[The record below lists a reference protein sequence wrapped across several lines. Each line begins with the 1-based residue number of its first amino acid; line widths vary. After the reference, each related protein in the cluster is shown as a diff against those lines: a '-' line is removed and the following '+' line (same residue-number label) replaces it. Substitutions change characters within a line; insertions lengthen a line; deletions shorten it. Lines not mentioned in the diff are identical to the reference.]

1 MRPGGDAKRKKR
13 LAFMLASIHSGSSTK
28 VWPELLSE
36 SERRDCSLFVFP
48 GGRLSSRDEYEYM
61 RNGIFELVNAAS
73 FDGAVCWASTL
84 SGFASEEQ
92 VEEFLLSKVDVPL
105 VTFGLKIGDKP
116 VVNIDT
122 YSGMR
127 QLLAHLIKRHKR
139 RKIAYIG
146 GPRAHSSAQDRYRA
160 YRDALEEA
168 GIAYDERLACR
179 DTAWNAGRK
188 AIATLLD
195 ERGLVPGRDFDAL
208 CAASDLLAFEAAT
221 QLQERGVR
229 IPADLALGG
238 FNDSD
243 ESNLFSPTYTTV
255 RMPFERQAL
264 QAFAMLFD
272 LLAGKRPAD
281 RLLKSRLVL
290 RQSCGCLTESVQLAG
305 AAAPPSGGIPGG
317 EDSAPQGEDG
327 LVRFASG
334 FLKLE
339 EGDAER
345 YLAPVVGAF
354 LGSMG
359 KGGQAGFIEALDLAL
374 NDFIF
379 KDRDVSF
386 FQDLLSALRLS
397 QRGDSSPGAAERLE
411 TLISQGRV
419 LVSDAEK
426 RRSNYRA
433 WKEKGVDQW
442 FSILNHRLLCAK
454 DFEAIVTIAGRCLPE
469 MGILSGRFVLN
480 GKDQGHRIF
489 LGGFEAKPGAVEPKQ
504 IAERPLGAV
513 ELRLNRRAFPS
524 SLLLPE
530 DLYPAGPGSYVALPL
545 HDESTSIGYMIL
557 KLQKSEASIYE
568 ELRSV
573 FASAMR
579 GVLLFEQANE
589 ARRRAEK
596 AERMKTEFLAGI
608 SGELQQPI
616 GLIHETAA
624 RLLAEVGE
632 PSHRAWRDD
641 IEAIAAS
648 SARQME
654 LTGHLLEL
662 SLAQVD
668 DFALHPSLF
677 DPRRFAEA
685 FAAEAPSRHRRKKWG
700 PVTVAKAPAAPPLA
714 WADRDRLGQVLGIFL
729 DCLFRDLGAPSA
741 EISLGISPEG
751 IVFSAASP
759 LREAAANKL
768 GAIREILQARP
779 GLASLDHAKIELEL
793 AKRLAFFHGGAI
805 SCACGGLSAA
815 GRGEEAQGKAPA
827 GGAVAALSLTL
838 PFPAADGLPQRD
850 AAEQGRPDGGLRT
863 IGILGRVDRA
873 ALQACFPGWA
883 MREIGLAEAG
893 SPGFAD
899 TICPIVA
906 IAPLSLGEEQAAALG
921 VLLEPGAQKA
931 ARWFIAAEG
940 FDAPAEAATAAAA
953 GGAAAAGAAGTVPA
967 APADYLRR
975 FAPAKSPDTILLLG
989 SGEGGDETLSDLA
1002 ALLRGGAEGGD
1013 AAGPAGP
1020 DRASGASR
1028 RVLRC
1033 RAPAELALLAGRETP
1048 RLIILF
1054 GERTDFVAAIEALPA
1069 FADLPLLCLAGRFAD
1084 PAFAERLAERPR
1096 TAFCNSGECFGDV
1109 IVSAA
1114 ERLAEG
1120 KAWLPTPTGAI
1131 IAKAIVFLNRTFRE
1145 QVSRW
1150 KLSDHVAASEDYLSR
1165 IFHQQIGIPLWE
1177 YLSRL
1182 RIGYAIGLLRRSS
1195 ESVAEVAAR
1204 AGFQDQ
1210 AYFCRVFKR
1219 VTGTT
1224 PGAVRNESGGNVR
1237 KVQ

>member
-1 MRPGGDAKRKKR
+1 MRPGDDAQRKKR

-28 VWPELLSE
+28 VWPELLAE
-36 SERRDCSLFVFP
+36 SERRDCSLFIFP
-48 GGRLSSRDEYEYM
+48 GGRLSSHDEYEYM

-84 SGFASEEQ
+84 SGFTSETQ
-92 VEEFLLSKVDVPL
+92 VEEFLLSKVNVPL

-127 QLLAHLIKRHKR
+127 QLLAHFIKRHKCR
-139 RKIAYIG
+139 RIAYIG
-146 GPRAHSSAQDRYRA
+146 GPRAHSSAQDRLRA

-168 GIAYDERLACR
+168 GIPYDERLACL
-179 DTAWNAGRK
+179 DTAWNAGKK

-195 ERGLVPGRDFDAL
+195 ERGLVPCRDFDAL
-208 CAASDLLAFEAAT
+208 CAASDLLAFDAAT
-221 QLQERGVR
+221 LLRERGVR

-255 RMPFERQAL
+255 HMPFERQAL

-272 LLAGKRPAD
+272 QLSGKRPAD
-281 RLLKSRLVL
+281 RLLKSRLIL

-305 AAAPPSGGIPGG
+305 AAPPPPGG
-317 EDSAPQGEDG
+317 APGGAESAPQGESG
-327 LVRFASG
+327 LIRFAAG

-339 EGDAER
+339 EGDAEH
-345 YLAPVVGAF
+345 YLAPIAEAF
-354 LGSMG
+354 IESLAGGRAG
-359 KGGQAGFIEALDLAL
+359 KTGFIETLDLAL

-379 KDRDVSF
+379 KDREVSF

-397 QRGDSSPGAAERLE
+397 RMVDARPGALDRLE
-411 TLISQGRV
+411 TLINQGRV

-433 WKEKGVDQW
+433 WKGKGVDQW
-442 FSILNHRLLCAK
+442 FSILNHQLLCAK
-454 DFEAIVTIAGRCLPE
+454 DFDAIVAIAGRCLPE

-480 GKDQGHRIF
+480 GKDPGHRLF
-489 LGGFEAKPGAVEPKQ
+489 LGGFESKPCAAEPKLITERQPGA
-504 IAERPLGAV
+504 AELLLG
-513 ELRLNRRAFPS
+513 RRAFPS

-530 DLYPAGPGSYVALPL
+530 DLYPAEPGSYVVLPL

-573 FASAMR
+573 FSSAMR

-589 ARRRAEK
+589 ARRRAER

-616 GLIHETAA
+616 GLIHETAS
-624 RLLAEVGE
+624 RLLAEE
-632 PSHRAWRDD
+632 DKLSRQAWKDG
-641 IEAIAAS
+641 IETIAAS

-668 DFALHPSLF
+668 DLTLHPCLF
-677 DPRRFAEA
+677 DPQRFAEA

-700 PVTVAKAPAAPPLA
+700 AITIAKAPAALPLA
-714 WADRDRLGQVLGIFL
+714 WADRDRIGQVLGIFL
-729 DCLFRDLGAPSA
+729 DSLFRDLGAASA
-741 EISLGISPEG
+741 EIGVGISPDG
-751 IVFSAASP
+751 IAFCAKSP
-759 LREAAANKL
+759 LKE
-768 GAIREILQARP
+768 GAVKKFGVIREILQARP
-779 GLASLDHAKIELEL
+779 GLASLDNAKIELEL

-805 SCACGGLSAA
+805 SCACVSDAA
-815 GRGEEAQGKAPA
+815 AACGEA
-827 GGAVAALSLTL
+827 GTAALALIL
-838 PFPAADGLPQRD
+838 PFPAADGLSQRG
-850 AAEQGRPDGGLRT
+850 AAEQGKPEGGLRT
-863 IGILGRVDRA
+863 IGILGDVDRA
-873 ALQACFPGWA
+873 ALQACFPGWTQ
-883 MREIGLAEAG
+883 RTISLAETGA
-893 SPGFAD
+893 SDFPE
-899 TICPIVA
+899 TICPIAAVA
-906 IAPLSLGEEQAAALG
+906 PRSLGEEQAAALG
-921 VLLEPGAQKA
+921 VLLEKEGQKA

-940 FDAPAEAATAAAA
+940 FDAAPGAAAAEPAAHSPADAATAAAA
-953 GGAAAAGAAGTVPA
+953 PGE
-967 APADYLRR
+967 YLRR

-989 SGEGGDETLSDLA
+989 SGEAGDEGLSELA
-1002 ALLRGGAEGGD
+1002 ALLRGSPEGWARTGLPE
-1013 AAGPAGP
+1013 PAVSRP
-1020 DRASGASR
+1020 AR

-1033 RAPAELALLAGRETP
+1033 RAPAELTLLAGRESP
-1048 RLIILF
+1048 RLIILS
-1054 GERTDFVAAIEALPA
+1054 GEREDFAAALENIPA

-1084 PAFAERLAERPR
+1084 AAFAARLAERPR

-1109 IVSAA
+1109 ILSAA
-1114 ERLAEG
+1114 ARLAEG
-1120 KAWLPTPTGAI
+1120 KAWLPAPTGAI
-1131 IAKAIVFLNRTFRE
+1131 ITKAIVFLNHTFRE

-1182 RIGYAIGLLRRSS
+1182 RIGYAIGLLRRSP

-1219 VTGTT
+1219 ITGTT
-1224 PGAVRNESGGNVR
+1224 PGAVRNESEGNVR

>member
-1 MRPGGDAKRKKR
+1 MRPGDDAKRKKR

-28 VWPELLSE
+28 VWPELLAE
-36 SERRDCSLFVFP
+36 SERRDCSLYIFP
-48 GGRLSSRDEYEYM
+48 GGRLSSHDEYEYM
-61 RNGIFELVNAAS
+61 RNGIFELVNAES

-84 SGFASEEQ
+84 SGFASETQ
-92 VEEFLLSKVDVPL
+92 VEAFLLSKVNIPL

-127 QLLAHLIKRHKR
+127 QLLAHFIKRHKCR
-139 RKIAYIG
+139 RIAYIG
-146 GPRAHSSAQDRYRA
+146 GPKAHSSAQDRYRA

-168 GIAYDERLACR
+168 GIAYDERLACL
-179 DTAWNAGRK
+179 DTAWNAGKK
-188 AIATLLD
+188 AIAALLD
-195 ERGLVPGRDFDAL
+195 ERGLIPGRDFDAL
-208 CAASDLLAFEAAT
+208 CAASDLLAFDAAT
-221 QLQERGVR
+221 LLRERGVR

-272 LLAGKRPAD
+272 QLSGKRPQD
-281 RLLKSRLVL
+281 RLLKSHLVL

-305 AAAPPSGGIPGG
+305 ATPPPTGDVLPPATSAPPAKSELI
-317 EDSAPQGEDG
+317 
-327 LVRFASG
+327 RFASS

-339 EGDAER
+339 DDDAER
-345 YLAPVVGAF
+345 YLAPLAETF
-354 LGSMG
+354 IDSMG
-359 KGGQAGFIEALDLAL
+359 KGGKTRFIEALDLAL

-379 KDRDVSF
+379 KDRDVGF
-386 FQDLLSALRLS
+386 FQDLLSALRLFRTADAGS
-397 QRGDSSPGAAERLE
+397 AAQDRLE
-411 TLISQGRV
+411 TLINQGRV

-433 WKEKGVDQW
+433 WREKGVDHW
-442 FSILNHRLLCAK
+442 FSILNHQLLCAK
-454 DFEAIVTIAGRCLPE
+454 DFEAIITIAGRCLPE
-469 MGILSGRFVLN
+469 MGVQSGRFVLN
-480 GKDQGHRIF
+480 GKDPGHRIF
-489 LGGFEAKPGAVEPKQ
+489 LGGFEAK
-504 IAERPLGAV
+504 AEL
-513 ELRLNRRAFPS
+513 LLSRRAFPS

-530 DLYPAGPGSYVALPL
+530 DLYPAGPGSYVVLPL

-557 KLQKSEASIYE
+557 KLRRNEASIYE

-573 FASAMR
+573 FSSAMR

-589 ARRRAEK
+589 ARRRAER

-624 RLLAEVGE
+624 RLLAEADASSR
-632 PSHRAWRDD
+632 PAWRDD
-641 IEAIAAS
+641 IETIAAS

-677 DPRRFAEA
+677 DPQRFAEA

-700 PVTVAKAPAAPPLA
+700 PIAIAEAPAALPLV
-714 WADRDRLGQVLGIFL
+714 WADRDRLGQALGIFL
-729 DCLFRDLGAPSA
+729 DSLFRDLGAASA
-741 EISLGISPEG
+741 EIGVGISPDG
-751 IVFSAASP
+751 IAFSVESA
-759 LREAAANKL
+759 LKEAAAVKKF
-768 GAIREILQARP
+768 GAIREVLQARP
-779 GLASLDHAKIELEL
+779 SLASLDHGKIELEL
-793 AKRLAFFHGGAI
+793 AKRLAFFHGGSI
-805 SCACGGLSAA
+805 SCACGSDAAA
-815 GRGEEAQGKAPA
+815 GRG
-827 GGAVAALSLTL
+827 GAVTAALALIL
-838 PFPAADGLPQRD
+838 PFPASDGLPQRG
-850 AAEQGRPDGGLRT
+850 AAEQGKVEESLRT
-863 IGILGRVDRA
+863 VGILGGVDRA
-873 ALQACFPGWA
+873 AVQACFPGWVL
-883 MREIGLAEAG
+883 REIGLAEAG
-893 SPGFAD
+893 SSAFHE
-899 TICPIVA
+899 TVCPVVA
-906 IAPLSLGEEQAAALG
+906 IDPRSLGEEQAATLG
-921 VLLEPGAQKA
+921 ILLEKEEQKA
-931 ARWFIAAEG
+931 ARWFIAAAG
-940 FDAPAEAATAAAA
+940 FAAAP
-953 GGAAAAGAAGTVPA
+953 GAAAADAAAHGPAIDAA
-967 APADYLRR
+967 APAATPGEYLRR
-975 FAPAKSPDTILLLG
+975 FVPARSPDTILLLG
-989 SGEGGDETLSDLA
+989 SDEAGDDALSGLA
-1002 ALLRGGAEGGD
+1002 AHLRES
-1013 AAGPAGP
+1013 PA
-1020 DRASGASR
+1020 R

-1033 RAPAELALLAGRETP
+1033 RAPAELALLAGRESP
-1048 RLIILF
+1048 RLIILS
-1054 GERTDFVAAIEALPA
+1054 GERADFVAALEALPA

-1084 PAFAERLAERPR
+1084 AAFAARLADRPR
-1096 TAFCNSGECFGDV
+1096 TVFCNSGECFGDV
-1109 IVSAA
+1109 ILSAA

-1120 KAWLPTPTGAI
+1120 SAWLPTPTGAI
-1131 IAKAIVFLNRTFRE
+1131 ITKAILFLNRAFRE

-1182 RIGYAIGLLRRSS
+1182 RIGYAIGLLRRSP

-1204 AGFQDQ
+1204 SGFQDQ

>member
-1 MRPGGDAKRKKR
+1 MRPGDDARRKKR

-28 VWPELLSE
+28 VWPELLAE
-36 SERRDCSLFVFP
+36 SQRRDCSLFIFP
-48 GGRLSSRDEYEYM
+48 GGRLSSHDEYEYM

-84 SGFASEEQ
+84 SGFASENQ
-92 VEEFLLSKVDVPL
+92 VEEFLLSKVNVPL

-127 QLLAHLIKRHKR
+127 QLLAHFMKRHKR
-139 RKIAYIG
+139 RRIAYIG
-146 GPRAHSSAQDRYRA
+146 GPRAHSSAEDRYRA

-168 GIAYDERLACR
+168 GIPYDERLACL
-179 DTAWNAGRK
+179 DTAWNAGKK

-221 QLQERGVR
+221 TLRERGIR
-229 IPADLALGG
+229 IPADIALGG

-264 QAFAMLFD
+264 QAFAMLFEQI
-272 LLAGKRPAD
+272 AGKRPAD

-305 AAAPPSGGIPGG
+305 VAPLPPGKKPSDISAAPLDKG
-317 EDSAPQGEDG
+317 E
-327 LVRFASG
+327 LIRFASG

-339 EGDAER
+339 DGDAER
-345 YLAPVVGAF
+345 YLAPLAEAF
-354 LGSMG
+354 LDSMG
-359 KGGQAGFIEALDLAL
+359 KGGKTGFIEALDLAL

-379 KDRDVSF
+379 KDREVSF

-397 QRGDSSPGAAERLE
+397 RAEETGTEASDRLE
-411 TLISQGRV
+411 TLINQGRV

-433 WKEKGVDQW
+433 WKEKGVDHW
-442 FSILNHRLLCAK
+442 FSILNHQLLCAK

-469 MGILSGRFVLN
+469 MGVLAGRFVLN
-480 GKDQGHRIF
+480 GKDPGRRLF
-489 LGGFEAKPGAVEPKQ
+489 LGGFEAKPGA
-504 IAERPLGAV
+504 AEMLLSRKV
-513 ELRLNRRAFPS
+513 FPA

-530 DLYPAGPGSYVALPL
+530 ELYPAGPGAFVVLPL

-557 KLQKSEASIYE
+557 TLQKSEASIYE

-573 FASAMR
+573 FSSAMR

-616 GLIHETAA
+616 GLIHETAS
-624 RLLAEVGE
+624 RLLAEGDE
-632 PSHRAWRDD
+632 PARKAWKED
-641 IEAIAAS
+641 IETIVAS

-677 DPRRFAEA
+677 DPQRFAEA
-685 FAAEAPSRHRRKKWG
+685 FAAEAPSRHRRKRWG
-700 PVTVAKAPAAPPLA
+700 PIAAAKAPAAIPLV
-714 WADRDRLGQVLGIFL
+714 WADRDRLGQVLGIFM

-741 EISLGISPEG
+741 ELGLGISPEG
-751 IVFSAASP
+751 VTLSAACA
-759 LREAAANKL
+759 LKEAAAKKFA
-768 GAIREILQARP
+768 AIRELLQARP

-805 SCACGGLSAA
+805 SCSCGG
-815 GRGEEAQGKAPA
+815 ET
-827 GGAVAALSLTL
+827 AALALTL
-838 PFPAADGLPQRD
+838 PYPATDGLLQRS
-850 AAEQGRPDGGLRT
+850 AAEQGKPDEGIRAV
-863 IGILGRVDRA
+863 GILGGVDRA
-873 ALQACFPGWA
+873 ALQACFPAWTL
-883 MREIGLAEAG
+883 RSIGLAEAA
-893 SPGFAD
+893 SPAFSEHVSPIFAID
-899 TICPIVA
+899 PRA
-906 IAPLSLGEEQAAALG
+906 LGEEQAAALG
-921 VLLEPGAQKA
+921 VLLEKEEQKA
-931 ARWFIAAEG
+931 ARWFIASEASDAE
-940 FDAPAEAATAAAA
+940 P
-953 GGAAAAGAAGTVPA
+953 GAAYAGAAYAGA
-967 APADYLRR
+967 APASPGEYLRR

-989 SGEGGDETLSDLA
+989 SGDAGDEALDSLA
-1002 ALLRGGAEGGD
+1002 ELLRGGA
-1013 AAGPAGP
+1013 
-1020 DRASGASR
+1020 R

-1033 RAPAELALLAGRETP
+1033 RAPAELALLAGRESP
-1048 RLIILF
+1048 RLIILS
-1054 GERTDFVAAIEALPA
+1054 GERLDFAAALETFPA

-1084 PAFAERLAERPR
+1084 AAFAARLAERPR

-1109 IVSAA
+1109 ILSAA
-1114 ERLAEG
+1114 GRLAEG

-1131 IAKAIVFLNRTFRE
+1131 ITKAIVFLNRTFRE

-1182 RIGYAIGLLRRSS
+1182 RIGYAIGLLRRSP

-1204 AGFQDQ
+1204 SGFQDQ

-1219 VTGTT
+1219 ITGTT

>member
-1 MRPGGDAKRKKR
+1 MRPGDDAKRKKR

-28 VWPELLSE
+28 VWPELLAE
-36 SERRDCSLFVFP
+36 SQRRDCSLFVFP
-48 GGRLSSRDEYEYM
+48 GGRLSSHDEYEYM

-73 FDGAVCWASTL
+73 FDGALCWASTL
-84 SGFASEEQ
+84 SGFASEKQ
-92 VEEFLLSKVDVPL
+92 VEEFLLSKVNIPL

-139 RKIAYIG
+139 RRIAYIG

-168 GIAYDERLACR
+168 GIAYDERLACL
-179 DTAWNAGRK
+179 DTAWNAGKK

-221 QLQERGVR
+221 VLRERGVR

-272 LLAGKRPAD
+272 RLAGKRPAD
-281 RLLKSRLVL
+281 QLLKSRLVL

-305 AAAPPSGGIPGG
+305 VTPLPPG
-317 EDSAPQGEDG
+317 EKTPALLSMPLSKSE
-327 LVRFASG
+327 LIRFVTG

-345 YLAPVVGAF
+345 YLAPLAGAF
-354 LGSMG
+354 LDSMG
-359 KGGQAGFIEALDLAL
+359 KGGKTRFIEALDLAL

-379 KDRDVSF
+379 KDREVGF
-386 FQDLLSALRLS
+386 FQDMLSALRLS
-397 QRGDSSPGAAERLE
+397 RTQDGGPEASDRLE
-411 TLISQGRV
+411 TLINQGRV
-419 LVSDAEK
+419 LVSGAEK

-433 WKEKGVDQW
+433 WKEKGVDRW
-442 FSILNHRLLCAK
+442 FSILNHQLLRAK

-469 MGILSGRFVLN
+469 MGIRSGRFVLN
-480 GKDQGHRIF
+480 GKDPKHRLF
-489 LGGFEAKPGAVEPKQ
+489 LGGFEAKPGMPD
-504 IAERPLGAV
+504 L
-513 ELRLNRRAFPS
+513 LLNRKAFS
-524 SLLLPE
+524 SSALLPE
-530 DLYPAGPGSYVALPL
+530 ELYPAGPGAYVVLPL

-557 KLQKSEASIYE
+557 RLQKSEASIYE

-573 FASAMR
+573 FSSAMR

-616 GLIHETAA
+616 GLIHDTASK
-624 RLLAEVGE
+624 LLAEGGD
-632 PSHRAWRDD
+632 PSRQVWRDD
-641 IEAIAAS
+641 IETIIAS

-677 DPRRFAEA
+677 DPQRFIEA
-685 FAAEAPSRHRRKKWG
+685 FAAETPSRHRRKKWG
-700 PVTVAKAPAAPPLA
+700 PITAARAPVALPLV
-714 WADRDRLGQVLGIFL
+714 WADRDRLGQVLGIFM
-729 DCLFRDLGAPSA
+729 DCLFRDLRAPSVELSLSVA
-741 EISLGISPEG
+741 SEGLAISTACPLKDAD
-751 IVFSAASP
+751 AAKKFEAV
-759 LREAAANKL
+759 REL
-768 GAIREILQARP
+768 LQARP
-779 GLASLDHAKIELEL
+779 GISSLDHAAIELEL

-805 SCACGGLSAA
+805 SCASRDGI
-815 GRGEEAQGKAPA
+815 
-827 GGAVAALSLTL
+827 AALTLSL
-838 PFPAADGLPQRD
+838 PFPAADGLFQRA
-850 AAEQGRPDGGLRT
+850 AAEQGKTDEERRA
-863 IGILGRVDRA
+863 IGILGGIDRE
-873 ALQACFPGWA
+873 ALQVCFPGWT
-883 MREIGLAEAG
+883 MRALGLAEAG
-893 SPGFAD
+893 SPAFAESV
-899 TICPIVA
+899 CPIIA
-906 IAPLSLGEEQAAALG
+906 IAPRGLGEEQAAALG
-921 VLLEPGAQKA
+921 VLLDKEDQKA
-931 ARWFIAAEG
+931 ARWFIAA
-940 FDAPAEAATAAAA
+940 APLDDGDLAAAA
-953 GGAAAAGAAGTVPA
+953 PA
-967 APADYLRR
+967 SPGEYLRR

-989 SGEGGDETLSDLA
+989 DDEGGGGALSELP
-1002 ALLRGGAEGGD
+1002 ALLRGNAPGGSQDGA
-1013 AAGPAGP
+1013 
-1020 DRASGASR
+1020 R
-1028 RVLRC
+1028 RILRC
-1033 RAPAELALLAGRETP
+1033 RAPAELALLAGRESP
-1048 RLIILF
+1048 RLLILS
-1054 GERTDFVAAIEALPA
+1054 GERRDFTDAIEALPA
-1069 FADLPLLCLAGRFAD
+1069 FADLPLLCLAERFTD
-1084 PAFAERLAERPR
+1084 TAFAERLAERPR
-1096 TAFCNSGECFGDV
+1096 TVFCNSGECFGEV
-1109 IVSAA
+1109 ILSAA
-1114 ERLAEG
+1114 ARLAEG
-1120 KAWLPTPTGAI
+1120 KTCLPTPTGAI

-1182 RIGYAIGLLRRSS
+1182 RIGYAIGLLRRSP

-1204 AGFQDQ
+1204 SGFQDQ

-1219 VTGTT
+1219 ITGTT
-1224 PGAVRNESGGNVR
+1224 PGAVRNESGGDVR

>member
-1 MRPGGDAKRKKR
+1 MRPGDDAKRKKR

-28 VWPELLSE
+28 VWPELLAE
-36 SERRDCSLFVFP
+36 SQRRDCSLFIFP
-48 GGRLSSRDEYEYM
+48 GGRLSSHDEYEYM

-73 FDGAVCWASTL
+73 FDGALCWASTL
-84 SGFASEEQ
+84 SGFASEKQ
-92 VEEFLLSKVDVPL
+92 VEEFLLSKVNVPL

-127 QLLAHLIKRHKR
+127 QLLAHFIKRHKC

-160 YRDALEEA
+160 YRDALEES
-168 GIAYDERLACR
+168 GIPYDERLACL
-179 DTAWNAGRK
+179 DTSWNAGKK

-208 CAASDLLAFEAAT
+208 CAASDLLAFDAAT
-221 QLQERGVR
+221 LLRERGVR

-264 QAFAMLFD
+264 QAFTMLFD
-272 LLAGKRPAD
+272 QLAGKRPAD
-281 RLLKSRLVL
+281 QLLKSRLVL

-305 AAAPPSGGIPGG
+305 ARPPAPGEKQAALPSTPLNENELI
-317 EDSAPQGEDG
+317 
-327 LVRFASG
+327 RFASS

-339 EGDAER
+339 QGDVER
-345 YLAPVVGAF
+345 YLEPLAAAF
-354 LGSMG
+354 LDSAG
-359 KGGQAGFIEALDLAL
+359 KGGKTGFIEALDLAL

-379 KDRDVSF
+379 KDREIGF
-386 FQDLLSALRLS
+386 FQDLLSALRLFRPRDGGS
-397 QRGDSSPGAAERLE
+397 EASDRFE

-433 WKEKGVDQW
+433 WKEKGVDRW
-442 FSILNHRLLCAK
+442 FSILNHQLLCAK
-454 DFEAIVTIAGRCLPE
+454 DFEAIITIAGRCLPE
-469 MGILSGRFVLN
+469 MGIRSGRFVLN
-480 GKDQGHRIF
+480 GKDPKHRLF
-489 LGGFEAKPGAVEPKQ
+489 LGGFEAKSGAAEPKS
-504 IAERPLGAV
+504 IAERQLGAA
-513 ELRLNRRAFPS
+513 ELKTIAERQLGAAELLLSRRAFPS
-524 SLLLPE
+524 SSLLPE
-530 DLYPAGPGSYVALPL
+530 DSYPAGPGAHVVLPL

-557 KLQKSEASIYE
+557 TLQKSEAAIYE

-573 FASAMR
+573 FSSAMR

-616 GLIHETAA
+616 GLIHETASK
-624 RLLAEVGE
+624 LLAEGGE
-632 PSHRAWRDD
+632 PSRQAWKDD
-641 IEAIAAS
+641 VETIIAS

-677 DPRRFAEA
+677 DPQRFAET

-700 PVTVAKAPAAPPLA
+700 PITVAKAPAALPLV
-714 WADRDRLGQVLGIFL
+714 WADRDRLGQVLGIFM

-741 EISLGISPEG
+741 ELSLAAAPGGVE
-751 IVFSAASP
+751 VSAACP
-759 LREAAANKL
+759 LKDAAAARKL
-768 GAIREILQARP
+768 AAVRELLLARP
-779 GLASLDHAKIELEL
+779 GIASLDHATIELEL
-793 AKRLAFFHGGAI
+793 AKRLAYFHDGAI
-805 SCACGGLSAA
+805 SCASGGGIAEL
-815 GRGEEAQGKAPA
+815 
-827 GGAVAALSLTL
+827 ALSMPL
-838 PFPAADGLPQRD
+838 PAFDGLLRR
-850 AAEQGRPDGGLRT
+850 AVAEQGKPDEEPRV
-863 IGILGRVDRA
+863 IGILGSVDRE
-873 ALQACFPGWA
+873 ALENCFPGWPQ
-883 MREIGLAEAG
+883 RQLGLAEAG
-893 SPGFAD
+893 LPAFAESV
-899 TICPIVA
+899 CPIIA
-906 IAPLSLGEEQAAALG
+906 IAPRTLSEEQAAALG
-921 VLLEPGAQKA
+921 VLLEKEDRNAV
-931 ARWFIAAEG
+931 RWFIAADG
-940 FDAPAEAATAAAA
+940 PDADTGSAPSEAAA
-953 GGAAAAGAAGTVPA
+953 VPA
-967 APADYLRR
+967 SPGEYLRR

-989 SGEGGDETLSDLA
+989 VDEAGDSSLSALA
-1002 ALLRGGAEGGD
+1002 ALLRGSSSEGRLNGERQN
-1013 AAGPAGP
+1013 GERPA
-1020 DRASGASR
+1020 R
-1028 RVLRC
+1028 RILRC
-1033 RAPAELALLAGRETP
+1033 RAPAELALLAGRESP
-1048 RLIILF
+1048 RLLILS
-1054 GERTDFVAAIEALPA
+1054 GERQDFAAAIEVQPA
-1069 FADLPLLCLAGRFAD
+1069 FADLPLLCLAERFTDA
-1084 PAFAERLAERPR
+1084 PFAERLAERPR
-1096 TAFCNSGECFGDV
+1096 TILCNSGECFDDV
-1109 IVSAA
+1109 IFSAS

-1120 KAWLPTPTGAI
+1120 GACLPTPTGAI
-1131 IAKAIVFLNRTFRE
+1131 IAKSIVFLNRTFRE

-1182 RIGYAIGLLRRSS
+1182 RIGYAIGLLRRSPD
-1195 ESVAEVAAR
+1195 SVAEVAAR
-1204 AGFQDQ
+1204 SGFQDQ

-1219 VTGTT
+1219 ITGTT